1 MHVWKFGCR
10 FTHDVSLGA
19 GTWLQLVGPAWPQ
32 VVLHDGGC
40 KLDPQSFV
48 VRFGV
53 AASAA
58 RFQHFTIDDNPW
70 YAWTAVA
77 AVAVSSLFRDRVGS
91 LWGGLLALLKVPTS
105 ESLSFGLVVNF
116 QLSLLEAKRPLLVIR
131 LWLSSLR

>member
-1 MHVWKFGCR
+1 VAANSIPR
-10 FTHDVSLGA
+10 V
-19 GTWLQLVGPAWPQ
+19 
-32 VVLHDGGC
+32 
-40 KLDPQSFV
+40 FV

-116 QLSLLEAKRPLLVIR
+116 QLSRLEAKRPLLMIR